1 MQLSASE
8 SLLLIERAKQ
18 EWEATVDSLPQF
30 IGLLD
35 EQGYIVRAN
44 RTVERW
50 QLANVI
56 ETKGRSIHDL
66 FHPHCD
72 DKSCYLRA
80 FWMKAWNNL
89 KQGRASECEAE
100 DAILGRYLHI
110 QVRPILARTTT
121 DMAAESFAV
130 VVAQDISKRKEM
142 ETALESVHEALTQQ
156 VEAQTASLVQTNGML
171 RQEINERKQTE
182 IEKTRLLNEVEHS
195 RSQLRRLAQK
205 IVSAQEEERQRL
217 SHELHDETG
226 QILTTLKIMLA
237 LTREELSPDDS
248 LYVRLDE
255 AVALTDMAMERLRSV
270 ARDLRPPAL
279 DAAGLDPTLEGLC
292 RDFARWTQIAI
303 DYRGLSVDDLS
314 ESAKICLYRFLQEA
328 LTNVAKHAQAN
339 QVQVELRRDTQA
351 VQLRVK
357 DNGRGFQPPITATTS
372 DYFDGIGLLGMRER
386 LELLSGHLEINAS
399 AENGVCLIAHVP
411 LQGGV

>member
-44 RTVERW
+44 RTVEWW
-50 QLANVI
+50 QLASVI
-56 ETKGRSIHDL
+56 GTKGRSIHDL

-72 DKSCYLRA
+72 HESCYLRA
-80 FWMKAWNNL
+80 FWMKAWLNL
-89 KQGRASECEAE
+89 KRGYPSECEAE
-100 DAILGRYLHI
+100 DWILRRYLHF
-110 QVRPILARTTT
+110 QVRPISTQTTT
-121 DMAAESFAV
+121 GIASESFAV
-130 VVAQDISKRKEM
+130 VVAQDITKRKEM

-156 VEAQTASLVQTNGML
+156 VEAQTASLVQTNSML
-171 RQEINERKQTE
+171 RQEINERKQAE
-182 IEKTRLLNEVEHS
+182 IEKTRLLDEVEHS

-205 IVSAQEEERQRL
+205 IVSAHEEERQRL

-248 LYVRLDE
+248 LYGRLDE

-270 ARDLRPPAL
+270 ARDLRPAAL

-292 RDFARWTQIAI
+292 RDFARWTQIVI

-314 ESAKICLYRFLQEA
+314 ESVKICLYCFLQEA

-339 QVQVELRRDTQA
+339 RVEVELRRDPQA
-351 VQLRVK
+351 VQLWVK
-357 DNGRGFQPPITATTS
+357 DNGRGFQPPITPTTS
-372 DYFDGIGLLGMRER
+372 DRSDGIGLLGMRER
-386 LELLSGHLEINAS
+386 LELLNGRLEIS
-399 AENGVCLIAHVP
+399 SSVEDGVCLIAHVP
-411 LQGGV
+411 LSGGV